1 MPANLPSPGPAPT
14 QAHRH
19 ALAAR
24 AAKREAAHAIGIDAA
39 FISDLVDRFYAAV
52 RDDALLGPIFADRI
66 ADWPTHLARMKA
78 FWSSVLHNSGSYSGS
93 PMQKHLAI
101 PGLERAHFE
110 RWLALFRA
118 TLADLARDPA
128 AAPHVEE
135 RARMIATSLLN
146 AIVINRGG
154 LAAAQGLEDF

>member
-1 MPANLPSPGPAPT
+1 MNAPLRSPDTAQT
-14 QAHRH
+14 DAQRH

-24 AAKREAAHAIGIDAA
+24 AAKRDAALAIGIDAA

-52 RDDALLGPIFADRI
+52 RDDALLGPIFAERI
-66 ADWPTHLARMKA
+66 ADWPMHLGRMKA
-78 FWSSVLHNSGSYSGS
+78 FWSSVLHNSGTYSGS

-101 PGLERAHFE
+101 PGLDATHFE

-118 TLADLARDPA
+118 TLDDLARDPA

-146 AIVINRGG
+146 AIVINRDG
-154 LAAAQGLEDF
+154 LAAARGLEDF